1 MSVPFRVPIG
11 VTLSVAPGGAVSVRE
26 VRWRDGRTFPI
37 ARSLPSG
44 RVVDDD
50 TQEVGQG
57 WEVWVA
63 RPSGHEVM
71 GHVTRFG
78 DAWYAYVTPRRS

>member
-1 MSVPFRVPIG
+1 M
-11 VTLSVAPGGAVSVRE
+11 
-26 VRWRDGRTFPI
+26 
-37 ARSLPSG
+37 
-44 RVVDDD
+44 DDD

-63 RPSGHEVM
+63 RASGREVM

>member
-1 MSVPFRVPIG
+1 MHVPFRVPIG

-26 VRWRDGRTFPI
+26 VRWRDGRVFPI

-50 TQEVGQG
+50 TPGGRPGLGGVGRAPQR
-57 WEVWVA
+57 A
-63 RPSGHEVM
+63 
-71 GHVTRFG
+71 
-78 DAWYAYVTPRRS
+78 